1 MCELFGMSSTR
12 PQAGRA
18 LPLAEFRARGGG
30 TADNPDGWG
39 AAWGEGDEV
48 LLERE
53 PLPGCTSER
62 FDRLID
68 TLRSDLMVA
77 HVRKARFPRVNTLNN
92 THPFVH
98 DCCGRHW
105 AFAHNGMVPDIVA
118 VEAANGGRVCRP
130 EGQTDSESAFCHLM
144 SHVTGHYP
152 MPGGRADWLDVLGTV
167 SEQIAGHGKFNFLL
181 SDGEHLIA
189 YGHDRLHYLE
199 STDDRD
205 QTVLIATEPLGNDAG
220 WTSFEAG
227 ELRIYRSGTRVGRI
241 STSPPPVRTGMG
253 PTRIKT

>member
-53 PLPGCTSER
+53 PLPGCTSDR

-68 TLRSDLMVA
+68 TLRSDLLVA
-77 HVRKARFPRVNTLNN
+77 HVRKARFPPVNTLNN

-98 DCCGRHW
+98 D
-105 AFAHNGMVPDIVA
+105 
-118 VEAANGGRVCRP
+118 
-130 EGQTDSESAFCHLM
+130 HL
-144 SHVTGHYP
+144 HV
-152 MPGGRADWLDVLGTV
+152 
-167 SEQIAGHGKFNFLL
+167 
-181 SDGEHLIA
+181 
-189 YGHDRLHYLE
+189 LE
-199 STDDRD
+199 STGDMGE
-205 QTVLIATEPLGNDAG
+205 TGLIATEPLGDNAD
-220 WTSFEAG
+220 WTPFEAG
-227 ELRIYRSGTRVGRI
+227 ELRIYRAGARVGRI
-241 STSPPPVRTGMG
+241 STSPPPVCTGMG
-253 PTRIKT
+253 PTRIET